1 MEDEC
6 HLCWG
11 DTCGYVWGKRNAAV
25 GVPMLNQRQRQT
37 YYGAL
42 NLLTG
47 DFHPQ
52 AAAAGNGEH
61 TVNFIQHC
69 QSLYPGKRLL
79 WLWDGASYHRGQ
91 DMTDF
96 LTKEN
101 QGKEEA
107 DWKVTCMRFA
117 PNAPEQNPV
126 EDVWLQAK
134 NHLRKQFAANKTFAE
149 VKACFFN
156 FLQGL
161 SFRAET
167 KFAWYWGDSQVI

>member
-11 DTCGYVWGKRNAAV
+11 DTCGYVWGKRNTAV

-52 AAAAGNGEH
+52 AAAAGNGGH
-61 TVNFIQHC
+61 TVNFIRHC
-69 QSLYPGKRLL
+69 QALYPGKRLL

-96 LTKEN
+96 LAEEN
-101 QGKEEA
+101 QGREEA
-107 DWKVTCMRFA
+107 DWKVTCMHFA

-134 NHLRKQFAANKTFAE
+134 NHLRKHFAANKTFAE
-149 VKACFFN
+149 VKACFFH

-167 KFAWYWGDSQVI
+167 KFAWYWDDSQVI